1 MIGSTRDEGT
11 AFATALGETKVSRYP
26 SIIQQFVLIPDLVP
40 LFQSAY
46 GIPKTDSEVRKLLDE
61 FIGDM
66 VFQYSIEQVATTLLD
81 LQKLRGGPQHFQ
93 LLRYQHNVTLNRI
106 QELFPSLNAMHAGE
120 LPIMFRPP
128 LSELV
133 LTEPELRLSREIQR
147 HWIAFAYQKSI
158 TVNGGGQVA
167 DAEKGEALIWTED
180 HRVEVGRGRILSSE
194 VQAFWDAMTKAKLQ
208 QVQQA
213 LDHPKQ

>member
-11 AFATALGETKVSRYP
+11 AFALAFGETKVSGYP
-26 SIIQQFVLIPDLVP
+26 AIIQQFVPIPDLVP

-46 GIPKTDSEVRKLLDE
+46 GISQTDTEVRKLLDE

-66 VFQYSIEQVATTLLD
+66 VFQYPIEQVATTLLD

-93 LLRYQHNVTLNRI
+93 LLRYHYNVALNRI

-120 LPIMFRPP
+120 LPFIFGPP

-133 LTEPELRLSREIQR
+133 LTESELRLSRETQR
-147 HWIAFAYQKSI
+147 HWIAFAYQKPI
-158 TVNGGGQVA
+158 TVDGSGQVA
-167 DAEKGEALIWTED
+167 NVEKGEALIWTED
-180 HRVEVGRGRILSSE
+180 HRVEVGRGRRLSPE
-194 VQAFWDAMTKAKLQ
+194 VQTFWDAMTNAKLK

-213 LDHPKQ
+213 LDRPKQ